1 MEHHN
6 LAFVY
11 LILRTEVY
19 SNRGMK
25 VLSPALKL
33 THPSLL
39 VQGGV
44 DGGYTKEKI
53 RIVEGVC
60 LLSNEELYWDD
71 LKQIKPSRGGLHTC
85 MRTDTVSLQA
95 SSASL
100 DDGET
105 EQLLQE
111 EASECSSIT
120 TLTPSAITPQR
131 HAQHSLPD
139 TGWASA
145 RKPSTESEV

>member
-1 MEHHN
+1 M
-6 LAFVY
+6 
-11 LILRTEVY
+11 
-19 SNRGMK
+19 
-25 VLSPALKL
+25 
-33 THPSLL
+33 
-39 VQGGV
+39 
-44 DGGYTKEKI
+44 
-53 RIVEGVC
+53 EGVC
-60 LLSNEELYWDD
+60 LLSSEELYWDD
-71 LKQIKPSRGGLHTC
+71 LKQMKPSRGGLHAC

-111 EASECSSIT
+111 EASECSSIA
-120 TLTPSAITPQR
+120 TLTPSSAAVTPLH
-131 HAQHSLPD
+131 HATQHSLPD

>member
-1 MEHHN
+1 MR
-6 LAFVY
+6 LMLCVW
-11 LILRTEVY
+11 L
-19 SNRGMK
+19 
-25 VLSPALKL
+25 
-33 THPSLL
+33 
-39 VQGGV
+39 QGGG

-60 LLSNEELYWDD
+60 LLSSEELYWDD
-71 LKQIKPSRGGLHTC
+71 LKQIKASRGGGLHAC

-111 EASECSSIT
+111 EASECSSIS
-120 TLTPSAITPQR
+120 TLAPAAAAAITPQR
-131 HAQHSLPD
+131 HLQLGGPMLGPQHRALHGPD
-139 TGWASA
+139 TGWTST
-145 RKPSTESEV
+145 RKASTESEV